1 VRSLGR
7 PSRYADIL
15 GAMSTN
21 DHRHNSSGAAL
32 RNAETIVIVTLSMIP
47 HIDLLWHMG
56 CSSSL
61 CNSRYMNQGVL
72 EVRLV
77 LTRILFVAM
86 KESDG
91 PVEIF
96 PTIFRVR
103 LDEISNH

>member
-1 VRSLGR
+1 
-7 PSRYADIL
+7 
-15 GAMSTN
+15 MSTN
-21 DHRHNSSGAAL
+21 DHRHNSSGAVL

-47 HIDLLWHMG
+47 YIDLLWHMG

-86 KESDG
+86 KRVG
-91 PVEIF
+91 R
-96 PTIFRVR
+96 TCRNFRY
-103 LDEISNH
+103 LF